1 MSPGPSPL
9 LSDQTHQC
17 LRTELILLEG
27 FFDLPGEGQLPD
39 TSEDVCPW
47 NLELQQKNKHDVKK
61 YKRYY
66 CLFKDIDIKIP
77 MTTRKKHLS

>member
-27 FFDLPGEGQLPD
+27 CFDLPGEGQLPD
-39 TSEDVCPW
+39 TSEDVVCP
-47 NLELQQKNKHDVKK
+47 
-61 YKRYY
+61 
-66 CLFKDIDIKIP
+66 
-77 MTTRKKHLS
+77 